1 MEEKKNENAESKQ
14 TKPTKKK
21 SFKKTSQEMQQA
33 VVASLLAKDD
43 GIHAPKSVPDW
54 KDLSKKQK
62 ASVLLGWALI
72 LLSIVF
78 VMLVIFAPQVFGK
91 NTLLCAITDS
101 SLVTDANRVNVALLS
116 TLFWSVAILGGS
128 GLIRRVMEFCFRHA
142 SNKSITIVKLL
153 NSTIKYAA
161 AIALIFVIL
170 SIWGVDTATI
180 LASAGI
186 VVLIVGLGAQSLIAD
201 IIGGLSIVFEQQ
213 FEVGD
218 TVVIDDFRGI
228 VTEIGLTA
236 TKIIDAAGNNKII
249 KNSEIASVINLSH
262 DLSLA
267 IVDIPVDYE
276 EDLQAIRALLT
287 KELPAISKKIPTIK
301 GQVAYLGV
309 EELQD
314 SGVLLRFIARCPEQD
329 KFATTRA
336 LNEEILTLFQVNDIN
351 VPFNQLVISSR
362 KADERVPQK
371 KR

>member
-1 MEEKKNENAESKQ
+1 MEEKKNETPSHEE
-14 TKPTKKK
+14 KPTPKKPRLQ
-21 SFKKTSQEMQQA
+21 KTSEEVQRA
-33 VVASLLAKDD
+33 VVGSLLAKDD
-43 GIHAPKSVPDW
+43 GIHAPKAVPDW
-54 KDLSKKQK
+54 KDLSPKQK
-62 ASVLLGWALI
+62 TSVILGWVFI
-72 LLSIVF
+72 LLSIAF
-78 VMLVIFAPQVFGK
+78 VLLVVFAPKVFGE

-101 SLVTDANRVNVALLS
+101 SLVNDANRVNVALLS

-128 GLIRRVMEFCFRHA
+128 ALLRNLTSFLFRHA

-161 AIALIFVIL
+161 AIALVFVIL
-170 SIWGVDTATI
+170 SLWGVDTATI

-186 VVLIVGLGAQSLIAD
+186 VALIVGLGAQSLIAD

-218 TVVIDDFRGI
+218 TVVIDDFRGV

-249 KNSEIASVINLSH
+249 KNSEITSVINLSH

-276 EDLQAIRALLT
+276 EDLKAVRSLLK
-287 KELPAISKKIPTIK
+287 KELPEVAKRIPTIQ
-301 GQVAYLGV
+301 GEIAYLGV
-309 EELQD
+309 EELED

-329 KFATTRA
+329 KFSTTRA
-336 LNEEILTLFQVNDIN
+336 LNEEILILFREHDVN

-362 KADERVPQK
+362 KEDLRVPEK
-371 KR
+371 KN